1 MLPLFGSFFMVVSCH
16 DEVVT
21 HSQGTTLSSIATDL
35 PNEVQARLDGLK
47 KDHPDISFIVYEI
60 DRKQA
65 EDLEQK
71 LKVND
76 IDPATVAFMEVF
88 KDRMDQHGKIRSFVI
103 VGYNDNVGGR
113 IEQPDP
119 GNR

>member
-1 MLPLFGSFFMVVSCH
+1 MVVSCH

-76 IDPATVAFMEVF
+76 IDPVTVAFMEVF
-88 KDRMDQHGKIRSFVI
+88 KDRMDKYGKVRSFVI
-103 VGYNDNVGGR
+103 VGYNDKVGGR